1 MKRALMLAL
10 VPFALS
16 AVPALASGGC
26 FPIRQF
32 DGWRASDAKTV
43 YIRVAQTRY
52 FRLDLGA
59 SCGLLTAP
67 GAHLITKTQGS
78 DLVCSG
84 ADWDLAVNRD
94 TQGSLPMHCIVK
106 TMTELTPAEADA
118 IPKEFKPR

>member
-10 VPFALS
+10 VPLALS
-16 AVPALASGGC
+16 AVPAMASGSC

-32 DGWRASDAKTV
+32 DGWRAPDAKTI
-43 YIRVAQTRY
+43 YIRVSQTRT

-59 SCGLLTAP
+59 PCGLLTAP

-94 TQGSLPMHCIVK
+94 TPGSLAMHCIVK
-106 TMTELTPAEADA
+106 TQTELTQAEADA